1 MSESKFKGY
10 IPLLVVAIV
19 ASVITSVVVTN
30 RVFPDRVDNLATAV
44 ATTAALPLPFASNTT
59 SSIALPSFADVAEA
73 VGPTVVRVDTERV
86 EQFTTGDPHM
96 DWMFRGL
103 FRGEQVVPGTGSGF
117 IVSPDG
123 HIVTNYHVIES
134 SRKIEVTLT
143 DGRKLRAQVIGGSKE
158 SDVAVIKVN
167 AKNLPAAQLGDSS
180 KLRPGDWVIAIGN
193 PYGFDHTVTAG
204 IVSALGRSIDD
215 GAGNTLA
222 TGDLIQT
229 DAAINK
235 GNSGGPLIDM
245 QGKVIGINT
254 AIIQYAQGMGF
265 AISIN
270 SVRDVLSEMM
280 TRKTAAESNDAPRPW
295 LGIWYQQ
302 LDENL
307 AGYLEL
313 PDANGILITDVYKDS
328 PADKAKLQK
337 GDVVREINRKSV
349 TPNMSL
355 ADEIG
360 KMKVGDTVLLW
371 VWRDGQRIYVSVKLA
386 AYPDEEPDLR

>member
-1 MSESKFKGY
+1 MSESKFRSY

-280 TRKTAAESNDAPRPW
+280 TRKTAAESTDAPRPW

>member
-1 MSESKFKGY
+1 MSESRLKKY
-10 IPLLVVAIV
+10 LPLIVVAIV
-19 ASVITSVVVTN
+19 SSIVTSIVVVSY
-30 RVFPDRVDNLATAV
+30 VFPDRRGNLAAAVGTAV
-44 ATTAALPLPFASNTT
+44 PVSQV
-59 SSIALPSFADVAEA
+59 SQVDYKSIALPSFADVAEA
-73 VGPTVVRVDTERV
+73 VGPAVVRVDTERV
-86 EQFTTGDPHM
+86 EQFTTGDPRM

-103 FRGEQVVPGTGSGF
+103 FQGQQVVPGTGSGF

-123 HIVTNYHVIES
+123 HIVTNYHVIEGA
-134 SRKIEVTLT
+134 RKIEVTLT

-158 SDVAVIKVN
+158 SDVAVIKIN
-167 AKNLPAAQLGDSS
+167 AKNLPTAQLGDSG
-180 KLRPGDWVIAIGN
+180 KLRPGDWVVAIGN

-215 GAGNTLA
+215 GDGNTLA

-235 GNSGGPLIDM
+235 GNSGGPLINM
-245 QGKVIGINT
+245 QGEVIGINT

-265 AISIN
+265 AISMN
-270 SVRDVLSEMM
+270 SVRDVLNEMM
-280 TRKTAAESNDAPRPW
+280 TRKVTEQSTSAPKPW

-307 AGYLEL
+307 ASYLQL
-313 PDANGILITDVYKDS
+313 PDTNGILITDVYKGS

-337 GDVVREINRKSV
+337 GDVVREVNRKPI
-349 TPNMSL
+349 TKDLSL

-360 KMKVGDTVLLW
+360 KMKIGDTVLLW
-371 VWRDGQRIYVSVKLA
+371 IWRDGQRMYVSVKLA
-386 AYPDEEPDLR
+386 AYPDEEPELR

>member
-1 MSESKFKGY
+1 
-10 IPLLVVAIV
+10 
-19 ASVITSVVVTN
+19 
-30 RVFPDRVDNLATAV
+30 
-44 ATTAALPLPFASNTT
+44 
-59 SSIALPSFADVAEA
+59 
-73 VGPTVVRVDTERV
+73 
-86 EQFTTGDPHM
+86 M

-103 FRGEQVVPGTGSGF
+103 FKGQQVVPGTGSGF

-123 HIVTNYHVIES
+123 HLVTNYHVIEGA
-134 SRKIEVTLT
+134 RKIEVTLT
-143 DGRKLRAQVIGGSKE
+143 DGRKLRAQVVGGSKE
-158 SDVAVIKVN
+158 SDVAVIKIN
-167 AKNLPAAQLGDSS
+167 AKNLPTAQLGDSS
-180 KLRPGDWVIAIGN
+180 KLRPGDWVVAIGN

-215 GAGNTLA
+215 GEGNTLA

-235 GNSGGPLIDM
+235 GNSGGPLINM
-245 QGKVIGINT
+245 EGKVIGINT

-270 SVRDVLSEMM
+270 SVRDVLNEMM
-280 TRKTAAESNDAPRPW
+280 TRKVTEQSTDAPRPW

-307 AGYLEL
+307 ASYLQL
-313 PDANGILITDVYKDS
+313 PDTNGILITDVYKDS

-337 GDVVREINRKSV
+337 GDVVREINRKAI
-349 TPNMSL
+349 TKDLSL
-355 ADEIG
+355 ADEIS

-371 VWRDGQRIYVSVKLA
+371 IWREGQRMYVSVKLA
-386 AYPDEEPDLR
+386 AYPDEEPELR

>member
-1 MSESKFKGY
+1 MSESKFKAY

>member
-1 MSESKFKGY
+1 MSESRIRKY
-10 IPLLVVAIV
+10 LPLIVVAIV
-19 ASVITSVVVTN
+19 SSIVTSVVVVSY
-30 RVFPDRVDNLATAV
+30 VFPDRRGNLAAAVGTAV
-44 ATTAALPLPFASNTT
+44 PASQV
-59 SSIALPSFADVAEA
+59 SQIDYKSVALPSFADVAEA
-73 VGPTVVRVDTERV
+73 VGPAVVRVDTERV
-86 EQFTTGDPHM
+86 EQFTTGDPRM

-103 FRGEQVVPGTGSGF
+103 FRGQQVVPGTGSGF
-117 IVSPDG
+117 IVSADG
-123 HIVTNYHVIES
+123 HIVTNYHVVEGA
-134 SRKIEVTLT
+134 RKIEVTLT

-158 SDVAVIKVN
+158 SDVAVIKIN
-167 AKNLPAAQLGDSS
+167 AKNLNTALLGDSS
-180 KLRPGDWVIAIGN
+180 KLRPGDWVVAIGN

-215 GAGNTLA
+215 GEGNTLA

-235 GNSGGPLIDM
+235 GNSGGPLINM
-245 QGKVIGINT
+245 QGEVIGINT

-270 SVRDVLSEMM
+270 SVRDVLNEMM
-280 TRKTAAESNDAPRPW
+280 TRKVAEQSTSAPRPW

-307 AGYLEL
+307 ASYLQL
-313 PDANGILITDVYKDS
+313 PDTNGILITDVYKDS

-337 GDVVREINRKSV
+337 GDVVREINRKPV
-349 TPNMSL
+349 TKDLSL

-371 VWRDGQRIYVSVKLA
+371 IWREGQRMYVSVKLA
-386 AYPDEEPDLR
+386 AYHDEEPELR

>member
-280 TRKTAAESNDAPRPW
+280 TRKTAAESTDAPKPW

>member
-1 MSESKFKGY
+1 MSRSKFTKY
-10 IPLLVVAIV
+10 IPLIV
-19 ASVITSVVVTN
+19 IAMMASVITSVVVTN
-30 RVFPDRVDNLATAV
+30 RVFPDRGDNLAAAV
-44 ATTAALPLPFASNTT
+44 ATTALQVPIATSRTT
-59 SSIALPSFADVAEA
+59 AIALPSLADVAEA
-73 VGPTVVRVDTERV
+73 VGPSVVRIDTERV
-86 EQFTTGDPHM
+86 EQFTTGDPRM
-96 DWMFRGL
+96 DRMFRGL
-103 FRGEQVVPGTGSGF
+103 FKGEQVVPGTGSGF
-117 IVSPDG
+117 IISPDG
-123 HIVTNYHVIES
+123 HIVTNYHVVQS

-158 SDVAVIKVN
+158 SDVAVIKIN
-167 AKNLPAAQLGDSS
+167 AKNLPTAQLGDSS

-245 QGKVIGINT
+245 QGNVIGINT

-280 TRKTAAESNDAPRPW
+280 TRKTTTESTDAPRPW

-307 AGYLEL
+307 AGYLQL

-337 GDVVREINRKSV
+337 GDVVREINRKAI

-371 VWRDGQRIYVSVKLA
+371 IWRDGQRMYVSVKLA

>member
-167 AKNLPAAQLGDSS
+167 AKNLPTAQLGDSS

>member
-1 MSESKFKGY
+1 M
-10 IPLLVVAIV
+10 
-19 ASVITSVVVTN
+19 
-30 RVFPDRVDNLATAV
+30 
-44 ATTAALPLPFASNTT
+44 
-59 SSIALPSFADVAEA
+59 
-73 VGPTVVRVDTERV
+73 
-86 EQFTTGDPHM
+86 
-96 DWMFRGL
+96 
-103 FRGEQVVPGTGSGF
+103 
-117 IVSPDG
+117 
-123 HIVTNYHVIES
+123 
-134 SRKIEVTLT
+134 
-143 DGRKLRAQVIGGSKE
+143 
-158 SDVAVIKVN
+158 
-167 AKNLPAAQLGDSS
+167 
-180 KLRPGDWVIAIGN
+180 IAIGN

-280 TRKTAAESNDAPRPW
+280 TRKTAAESTDAPKPW